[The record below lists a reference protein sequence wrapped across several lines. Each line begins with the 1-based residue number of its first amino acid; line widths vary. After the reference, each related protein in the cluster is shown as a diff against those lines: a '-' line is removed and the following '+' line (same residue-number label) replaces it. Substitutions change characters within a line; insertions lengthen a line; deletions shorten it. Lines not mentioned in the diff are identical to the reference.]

1 MNVIELLEG
10 RSYSTYRA
18 RLEAAKRLTRRNHAW
33 NALLVSFATSTTISS
48 IALLVDGNVYGRYGD
63 LLLVCLGVLSLVASM
78 TVTSLNYS
86 GRAKDM
92 FANYRKLQRLSV
104 HLERIRLSGTAPN
117 AATVTELS
125 DSYQELLDG
134 SENHTSADFRRA
146 GLSPQA
152 STLRRVRDSPAAT
165 EDASPG
171 SVSPSYQSR
180 RLSHWRSVFPRPW
193 GRAAHIVRIC
203 FSLTAL
209 LTVIAFAL
217 PISLLIPVGRMITG
231 G

>member
-1 MNVIELLEG
+1 MNIVELLEG

-48 IALLVDGNVYGRYGD
+48 IALLVDGNVYGKYGS

-92 FANYRKLQRLSV
+92 FANYRKLQRLSA
-104 HLERIRLSGTAPN
+104 HLERIRLSGTITD
-117 AATVTELS
+117 AALVAEFS
-125 DSYQELLDG
+125 ESYQELLDG

-146 GLSPQA
+146 GLS
-152 STLRRVRDSPAAT
+152 RRDSSLGVT
-165 EDASPG
+165 QDSPG
-171 SVSPSYQSR
+171 ADDGAPHGPSSPSTQSP
-180 RLSHWRSVFPRPW
+180 RLRKW
-193 GRAAHIVRIC
+193 GSAVAHLWERLTHLIRITC
-203 FSLTAL
+203 SLTAL
-209 LTVIAFAL
+209 LTLIAFAL
-217 PISLLIPVGRMITG
+217 PVFLMIPVARMITG

>member
-1 MNVIELLEG
+1 MIELLEG

-18 RLEAAKRLTRRNHAW
+18 RLEASKRLTRRNHAW

-92 FANYRKLQRLSV
+92 FANYRKLQRLSAA
-104 HLERIRLSGTAPN
+104 LERIRLSGTAPN
-117 AATVTELS
+117 AVTVTELS

-146 GLSPQA
+146 GLPLLIQGSAILPASMEDSSPR
-152 STLRRVRDSPAAT
+152 S
-165 EDASPG
+165 ASP
-171 SVSPSYQSR
+171 SSQSR
-180 RLSHWRSVFPRPW
+180 MLSDWRSVFEREW
-193 GRAAHIVRIC
+193 GRAAHIVRTG
-203 FSLTAL
+203 FSLTVL
-209 LTVIAFAL
+209 LTVIAFVL
-217 PISLLIPVGRMITG
+217 PILLLIPVGRMITG